1 MMSCTEAHGLLH
13 GLLDGELDPGK
24 TREVE
29 AHVNSCPRC
38 AAELSQFREMRA
50 AMRDERMTF
59 AAPAA
64 LRSRIEAALAP
75 PPVARAAAPSRR
87 WLLQGFALGSALSA
101 AAAVGIVAVV
111 THTAQDDHLLG
122 DVVSAH
128 LRSLQSSR
136 LTDVAAVDRQALLPW
151 FSGKVAVAPPV
162 IDLAAKGFTLVGG
175 RLDFLDGKAGRGN
188 GCTGAAL
195 TSSTCSLR
203 LQAPPAMWPQ
213 RRNRCRGSVCNDGAM
228 RECAS
233 SPSAILAPTNSGNF
247 TRSLKRRCA
256 RARS

>member
-1 MMSCTEAHGLLH
+1 MMSCDEAHVLLH
-13 GLLDGELDPGK
+13 GLLDAELDPSK

-29 AHVNSCPRC
+29 AHVGGCPRC
-38 AAELSQFREMRA
+38 AAELRQFREMRA

-64 LRSRIEAALAP
+64 LRSRIEAAIAP
-75 PPVARAAAPSRR
+75 APVVRAVAVPSRR

-111 THTAQDDHLLG
+111 TRSAQDDRLLG

-128 LRSLQSSR
+128 LRSLQSSH
-136 LTDVAAVDRQALLPW
+136 LTDVAAADRKALLPW

-175 RLDFLDGKAGRGN
+175 RLDFLDGKPAAAMVYRRGAHVINLFVAAASTTGHVAAKAETAQGFSLQRWSDQGMRFIAISDLGADELKEFHTQFETALRAG
-188 GCTGAAL
+188 
-195 TSSTCSLR
+195 
-203 LQAPPAMWPQ
+203 
-213 RRNRCRGSVCNDGAM
+213 
-228 RECAS
+228 
-233 SPSAILAPTNSGNF
+233 
-247 TRSLKRRCA
+247 
-256 RARS
+256 

>member
-1 MMSCTEAHGLLH
+1 MMSCDEAKALLH
-13 GLLDGELDPGK
+13 GLLDGELDPSR

-29 AHVNSCPRC
+29 AHVGGCPRC
-38 AAELSQFREMRA
+38 AAELRQFREMRA

-75 PPVARAAAPSRR
+75 APVVCAATPSRR
-87 WLLQGFALGSALSA
+87 WLLQGFAIGSALSA

-111 THTAQDDHLLG
+111 TQTAQDDRLLG

-128 LRSLQSSR
+128 LRSLQPSH
-136 LTDVAAVDRQALLPW
+136 LTDVVAADRQALRPW

-175 RLDFLDGKAGRGN
+175 RLDFLDGKPA
-188 GCTGAAL
+188 AAL
-195 TSSTCSLR
+195 VYRSGAHVINLFVAAASTTGHVAAKAETAQGFSLQR
-203 LQAPPAMWPQ
+203 WSDQGMRFIAISDLGADELKEFHLQFETALRA
-213 RRNRCRGSVCNDGAM
+213 GA
-228 RECAS
+228 
-233 SPSAILAPTNSGNF
+233 
-247 TRSLKRRCA
+247 
-256 RARS
+256 